1 MNEQRYLS
9 LSLTATLI
17 AAAFGVVM
25 GLVSQ
30 SSAIVF
36 DGIYSLVD
44 SGMTL
49 VALLVSQLIHR
60 STSAGRVGRRLGER
74 FNMGLWHL
82 EPLLVALYALMLMS
96 VAVYAFLNGVRGLS
110 GGGQVVAFGPAL
122 IYAATTFTLCVAM
135 AILGWRRNR
144 VLDSDLVALDTKG
157 WIMSGGIT
165 GALIIAFGVA
175 LPLRGSEAEWLLP
188 YVDPFAL
195 VIVSLAIL
203 PVPFREL
210 RQAVREILLFTPAE
224 LRARVDET
232 AARVTREQG
241 FLSYRAYV
249 AEFGKA
255 VQVELYFVVARG
267 LPPRPLE
274 EWDALR
280 DAVGAEIGGNERHR
294 WLTVVFTADPEWAE

>member
-9 LSLTATLI
+9 LSLAATLFV
-17 AAAFGVVM
+17 AAFGVVM
-25 GLVSQ
+25 GLVSR

-49 VALLVSQLIHR
+49 VALLVSHLILR
-60 STSAGRVGRRLGER
+60 ATSTGRAGRRLGER

-96 VAVYAFLNGVRGLS
+96 VAVYAFLNGVKGLS

-122 IYAATTFTLCVAM
+122 VYAATTLVVCVAM
-135 AILGWRRNR
+135 AMFGRRRNR
-144 VLDSDLVALDTKG
+144 VLVSDLIALDTKG

-165 GALIIAFGVA
+165 GALLVAFGIA
-175 LPLRGSEAEWLLP
+175 LPLRGSGAQWVLP
-188 YVDPFAL
+188 YVDPLVL

-210 RQAVREILLFTPAE
+210 RQAVREILLLTPAE

-232 AARVTREQG
+232 AARVMREQG

-274 EWDALR
+274 DWDALR
-280 DAVGAEIGGNERHR
+280 DAIGEAIGGNERHR
-294 WLTVVFTADPEWAE
+294 WLTVAFTTDPEWAE